1 LNKTDS
7 INIILVIL
15 ETANQSIDDDDN
27 EKMLTKRSKM
37 MTTPIMYTTLFNHPR
52 LKEYWNALI
61 QKGLL
66 IYDANVERFRPT
78 EKGRSFIKVYK
89 EMDYDVIKARL
100 PPRLRKAAIINPAT
114 TRNILSSKTLKNAPR
129 NAGKLD

>member
-1 LNKTDS
+1 MSKTDN

-15 ETANQSIDDDDN
+15 ETANQCIDDDDN
-27 EKMLTKRSKM
+27 EKILTKRRKT
-37 MTTPIMYTTLFNHPR
+37 MTPHIMYTTLFNHPR

-78 EKGRSFIKVYK
+78 EGGRSFLKVYK
-89 EMDYDVIKARL
+89 EMDYDVIKARP
-100 PPRLRKAAIINPAT
+100 PPRRRKTAIINPAT
-114 TRNILSSKTLKNAPR
+114 TRNILSSK
-129 NAGKLD
+129 

>member
-1 LNKTDS
+1 MSKIDS

-15 ETANQSIDDDDN
+15 ETANQSIDYVDN
-27 EKMLTKRSKM
+27 EKMLTKRSKI
-37 MTTPIMYTTLFNHPR
+37 MTTHIMYTTLFNHPR
-52 LKEYWNALI
+52 LKEYWDALI

-78 EKGRSFIKVYK
+78 EEGRSFLKVYK

-100 PPRLRKAAIINPAT
+100 PLRQRETAIINPAT
-114 TRNILSSKTLKNAPR
+114 TRNILISK
-129 NAGKLD
+129 

>member
-1 LNKTDS
+1 LSKTDT
-7 INIILVIL
+7 INILLAIL
-15 ETANQSIDDDDN
+15 ETANQSIDYADN
-27 EKMLTKRSKM
+27 EKMLTKRRKT
-37 MTTPIMYTTLFNHPR
+37 MTTHIMYTTLFNHPR

-66 IYDANVERFRPT
+66 IYDTNVERFRPT
-78 EKGRSFIKVYK
+78 EEGRSFLKVYK
-89 EMDYDVIKARL
+89 EMDYDVIKARP
-100 PPRLRKAAIINPAT
+100 PPRRRRTAIINPAT

>member
-1 LNKTDS
+1 MSKTDT

-15 ETANQSIDDDDN
+15 ETANQCIDDDDN
-27 EKMLTKRSKM
+27 EKILTEKEDDDS
-37 MTTPIMYTTLFNHPR
+37 PHNVYTLFNHPR

-78 EKGRSFIKVYK
+78 EGGRSFLKVYK
-89 EMDYDVIKARL
+89 EMDYDVIKARP
-100 PPRLRKAAIINPAT
+100 PPRRRKTAIINPAT
-114 TRNILSSKTLKNAPR
+114 TRNILSSK
-129 NAGKLD
+129 

>member
-1 LNKTDS
+1 MSKTDS

-27 EKMLTKRSKM
+27 EKMLTKRWKT
-37 MTTPIMYTTLFNHPR
+37 MTTHIMYTTLFNHPR
-52 LKEYWNALI
+52 LNEYWNALI

-66 IYDANVERFRPT
+66 IYDANVERFRPA
-78 EKGRSFIKVYK
+78 EEGRSFLKVYK

-100 PPRLRKAAIINPAT
+100 PPRRRETAIINPAT
-114 TRNILSSKTLKNAPR
+114 IRSILSSK
-129 NAGKLD
+129 